1 MLELR
6 PSCEHCET
14 LLDPQSDDA
23 RICTYECTFC
33 SRCATWELLGIC
45 PNCDGELVTR
55 PRRSAA
61 GLVRNPASTVVRHQ
75 KADLK
80 LHVATVSMRLAN
92 GDLPSQVWTVAFANQ
107 RPVDAVGVDGI
118 GGVGGEGDGYSEM
131 ADDMDALA
139 EQQPGFISVDSAR
152 EADGAGI
159 TVSRWSSI
167 AAMVSWRRVVAHEE
181 AQRYGRDRWYES
193 YRSDVAR
200 VDRTAEFV
208 RTGE

>member
-14 LLDPQSDDA
+14 PLDPLGDDA

-55 PRRSAA
+55 PRRPAQR
-61 GLVRNPASTVVRHQ
+61 LRKDPASLVAFQR
-75 KADLK
+75 KADI
-80 LHVATVSMRLAN
+80 ATHSGKVSARLIA
-92 GDLPSQVWTVAFANQ
+92 GDLPSQIWTVSFANG
-107 RPVDAVGVDGI
+107 RPLGD
-118 GGVGGEGDGYSEM
+118 ESLNDGYGEM
-131 ADDMDALA
+131 ADQMDALA
-139 EQQPGFISVDSAR
+139 AQQPGFIGVDSVR
-152 EADGAGI
+152 DGDGIGI

-167 AAMVSWRRVVAHEE
+167 AAMVSWRKVVSHQE
-181 AQRYGRDRWYES
+181 AQASGRERWYNW

-200 VDRTAEFV
+200 VDRTSEFK
-208 RTGE
+208 R